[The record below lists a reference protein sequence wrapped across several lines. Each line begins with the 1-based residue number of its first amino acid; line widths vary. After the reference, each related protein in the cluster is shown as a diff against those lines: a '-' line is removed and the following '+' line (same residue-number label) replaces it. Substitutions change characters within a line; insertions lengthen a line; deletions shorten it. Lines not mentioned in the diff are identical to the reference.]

1 MTPEEQ
7 ARQQIDVLLVGAGWD
22 VQNSSGLNLYAS
34 RGVAVREF
42 RLKPGHG
49 QADYLLYVDGKAA
62 GVVEAKP
69 EGSTLTG
76 VEVQSGKYSTGL
88 PETLPSWY
96 QPLPFLFSR
105 SSQHHPHSRA

>member
-1 MTPEEQ
+1 MTPEEE
-7 ARQQIDVLLVGAGWD
+7 ARQQIDCLLVAAGWAL
-22 VQNSSGLNLYAS
+22 QNASSINLYAS
-34 RGVAVREF
+34 RGIAVREF

-69 EGSTLTG
+69 AGSTLTG

-88 PETLPSWY
+88 PDNLPSG
-96 QPLPFLFSR
+96 SIT
-105 SSQHHPHSRA
+105 